1 MKRTLLF
8 LFAFLATLPVLAQ
21 RNGIEYRNT
30 KLISTMCDEEYQFIY
45 PDEVSTNPICVK
57 LIYDAAGISYVDS
70 LYYNELGQIARI
82 DKYYYDYG
90 SYSEMVGYICF
101 TYNEKGLKIKQETY
115 STYKKDGTLETV
127 VVFAYDEND
136 NMILAEQEDTYGYYK
151 SKIDYLYNEDGLRTE
166 AIFSTDEGEGYVPE
180 ELIRYEYEN
189 GLMVNEKWFLIDEG
203 EEYLDSETIYVYD
216 DHGNC
221 IIAKELAED
230 GVPYWMTEYQHDLSV
245 SYDAVYYFESPDEY
259 MFLTPSHNNMIIGYT
274 DYYRNDN
281 DELEIDCEYEYE
293 YDQIFDAVE
302 ENSIEAS
309 IYPNPVKDFINIEVE
324 NMDLVELYDIFGK
337 RLYSEEENDNVQ
349 IDMNRYSAGIY
360 FLKIYSEGRNTVEKI
375 IKK

>member
-90 SYSEMVGYICF
+90 SYSGMVGYICF

-151 SKIDYLYNEDGLRTE
+151 SKIDFLYNEEGLRTE
-166 AIFSTDEGEGYVPE
+166 TIFSTDDGEGYVSD

-216 DHGNC
+216 D
-221 IIAKELAED
+221 
-230 GVPYWMTEYQHDLSV
+230 Q
-245 SYDAVYYFESPDEY
+245 
-259 MFLTPSHNNMIIGYT
+259 
-274 DYYRNDN
+274 
-281 DELEIDCEYEYE
+281 
-293 YDQIFDAVE
+293 
-302 ENSIEAS
+302 
-309 IYPNPVKDFINIEVE
+309 KD
-324 NMDLVELYDIFGK
+324 
-337 RLYSEEENDNVQ
+337 
-349 IDMNRYSAGIY
+349 
-360 FLKIYSEGRNTVEKI
+360 
-375 IKK
+375 